1 MRRSRGILDVIKVIR
16 RDSLNAFVEIIE
28 QARAVCSRLD
38 WWRVGEVRE
47 AVMSFTHSQISE
59 I

>member
-1 MRRSRGILDVIKVIR
+1 VIRVIR
-16 RDSLNAFVEIIE
+16 RDSSNAFVEIVG
-28 QARAVCSRLD
+28 QAQALCSRINWL
-38 WWRVGEVRE
+38 RVGEVRE

>member
-1 MRRSRGILDVIKVIR
+1 MIKVIR
-16 RDSLNAFVEIIE
+16 RDSSNAFVEIAG

-38 WWRVGEVRE
+38 WLRVGEVRE
-47 AVMSFTHSQISE
+47 AVMSFTHTQISE